1 MWGGGGSTWF
11 TASSL
16 KAGLLLLTA
25 LQMLPDLTSVYE
37 MVNDTVTA
45 LDILPRDEADA
56 LLSQL
61 TNQLSPSNITEAI
74 QQV

>member
-1 MWGGGGSTWF
+1 
-11 TASSL
+11 
-16 KAGLLLLTA
+16 
-25 LQMLPDLTSVYE
+25 MLPDLTSVYE

-45 LDILPRDEADA
+45 LNILPRDEADA

-61 TNQLSPSNITEAI
+61 TSQLSPSNITEAI